1 MSWRIN
7 ILGSGAIGGLCA
19 AGAQSAK
26 LPYRCIT
33 RDRRP
38 PLKFVEDLD
47 GQITTLSPLPYDDEI
62 LDNNDLLIIPLK
74 AFQLEKAL
82 QHWQRRISPDTTVVL
97 LHNGM
102 GGIELARDSIPDNP
116 VLLATTSHGALKLNA
131 DTVKHTGLGSTM
143 LGMAFHHSGA
153 NALRT
158 HIQPLMEACIGPVIW
173 RDDMHTALWQK
184 LLINCAINPLT
195 ALANV
200 KNGELAQLSY
210 RPTLQAICDEV
221 CLTAQAC
228 GILLDANS
236 ALEQVLTV
244 IENTANNYSS
254 MHQDITH
261 KRPTEIDAINGY
273 VVKQAQKKGIDVPVN
288 TQMLLALKSLS

>member
-1 MSWRIN
+1 MPRRIN

-19 AGAQSAK
+19 AGAQKSN
-26 LPYRCIT
+26 LPYCCST
-33 RDRRP
+33 RDQRP
-38 PLKFVEDLD
+38 PLKYVEDMG
-47 GQITTLSPLPYDDEI
+47 GQITTLTPLPCNDEK
-62 LDNNDLLIIPLK
+62 LDNNDLLIVPLK
-74 AFQLEKAL
+74 AFQLEHAL
-82 QHWQRRISPDTTVVL
+82 RHWQSRISPDTAVVL

-102 GGIELARDSIPDNP
+102 GGIELARDSIPHNP
-116 VLLATTSHGALKLNA
+116 VLLATTSHGALKLKA
-131 DTVKHTGLGSTM
+131 DTVKHTGMGSTM
-143 LGMAFHHSGA
+143 LGMAFHHESA
-153 NALRT
+153 TVLRT
-158 HIQPLMEACIGPVIW
+158 QIQPLMEACIGPVIW

-195 ALANV
+195 ALADV
-200 KNGELAQLSY
+200 KNGELAHISY
-210 RPTLQAICDEV
+210 RPTLQAICEEV

-228 GILLDANS
+228 GIFMDADS

-254 MHQDITH
+254 MHQDIAH

-288 TQMLLALKSLS
+288 TQMLLAIKAL